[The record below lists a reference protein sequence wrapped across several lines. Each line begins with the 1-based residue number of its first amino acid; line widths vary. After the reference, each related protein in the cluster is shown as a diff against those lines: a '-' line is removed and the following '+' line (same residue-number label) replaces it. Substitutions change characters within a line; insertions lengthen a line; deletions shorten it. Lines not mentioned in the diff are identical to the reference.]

1 MEFVHPI
8 KDQEKIEAIKKILA
22 EKNQRDLL
30 LFIFGINS
38 GLRISDLLELRI
50 KDVLDINN
58 NPKVS
63 CEIREKKTG
72 KNKIFILNDRI
83 REALKINYNEYEGSR
98 EEYLF
103 KSRIGD
109 NRPIGRE
116 QAWRILSGAAKV
128 VGIDARIGTHTL
140 RKTFG
145 YHAYQNGIDITLLQ
159 KIFNHSSPS
168 ITLRYIGIE
177 QEDINDVYKKLNL

>member
-8 KDQEKIEAIKKILA
+8 KEQEKIEAIKKILA
-22 EKNQRDLL
+22 KKNQRDLL
-30 LFIFGINS
+30 LFVFGINT
-38 GLRISDLLELRI
+38 GLRISDLLELKV
-50 KDVLDINN
+50 KDVLDTNN
-58 NPKVS
+58 KPKIS

-72 KNKIFILNDRI
+72 KNKIFILNDRT
-83 REALKINYNEYEGSR
+83 REALESYYNGYEFQG

-103 KSRIGD
+103 KSRTGN

-116 QAWRILSGAAKV
+116 QAWRILSGAAKAA
-128 VGIDARIGTHTL
+128 GIDVRIGTHTL

-145 YHAYQNGIDITLLQ
+145 YHAYNNGIDITLLQ